1 MCIKIGN
8 DELDSVKGLMIMCLN
23 SIISDVFDIDFED
36 LDVNMSLTKNLKM
49 TDAQAA
55 DVIEQI
61 DEYFDG
67 LSINLKEN
75 DTLEQLFNTVVAADF
90 EDI

>member
-8 DELDSVKGLMIMCLN
+8 DELDSVKGLMTMCLN

-36 LDVNMSLTKNLKM
+36 LELEMSLSKDFSM
-49 TDAQAA
+49 TAEQSKEISAQ
-55 DVIEQI
+55 IE
-61 DEYFDG
+61 DYFDG
-67 LSINLKEN
+67 LKIDIAEN

-90 EDI
+90 ENI